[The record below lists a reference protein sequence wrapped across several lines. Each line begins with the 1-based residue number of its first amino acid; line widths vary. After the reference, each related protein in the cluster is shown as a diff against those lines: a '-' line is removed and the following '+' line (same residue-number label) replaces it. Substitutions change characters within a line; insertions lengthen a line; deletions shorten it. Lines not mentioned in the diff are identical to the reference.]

1 MRLVSDTRMNWK
13 AMRLL
18 FLLFGGAIT
27 ATGLAGL
34 AMLSVI
40 AESAVTRVQHVIA
53 SCVPTLPEDEE
64 EEEEQEE
71 TTTEPQRLT

>member
-1 MRLVSDTRMNWK
+1 
-13 AMRLL
+13 MRLL

-40 AESAVTRVQHVIA
+40 AESAATRVQDVIA

-64 EEEEQEE
+64 EEEEEE
-71 TTTEPQRLT
+71 TTTESQRRT